1 MSAPE
6 EVIEIARARLAAR
19 AAKDWALADQLRN
32 KIAELGFEVLD
43 VADGFEFKLKSPF
56 PIVSRVGDLRKFTDK
71 SFESAVAIINDS
83 YVEDLVA
90 AIKSVKEFAPESC
103 AILVLIAGKPEL
115 HDLAAQLDG
124 RTFIAQIQEGVG
136 WGEAANALLKFA
148 PAPYVIVMDPSTRFL
163 GDAITPTVEK
173 LATGEW
179 AAVGWHGGL
188 VNVADDW
195 RTVEDKGPGP
205 VDVLFSYFMGLN
217 RENAIES
224 GGFSIRALYYR
235 NADMEF
241 SLRLRQSRGNLLQI
255 DLPLEQSRHHGY
267 YDTDPIYRDEQ
278 SKKNYD
284 RILER
289 FRGKNEILVERR

>member
-6 EVIEIARARLAAR
+6 EVVELARSRLAAR

-71 SFESAVAIINDS
+71 SFESAVAIIADS
-83 YVEDLVA
+83 YVPDLVA

-124 RTFIAQIQEGVG
+124 RTFITQIQEGVG

-163 GDAITPTVEK
+163 GDAITPTVKK

-217 RENAIES
+217 RESALES
-224 GGFSIRALYYR
+224 GGFNIRALYYR

-267 YDTDPIYRDEQ
+267 YDTDPTYRDEQ

>member
-71 SFESAVAIINDS
+71 SFESAVAIIADS

-124 RTFIAQIQEGVG
+124 RTFIVQIQEGVG

>member
-6 EVIEIARARLAAR
+6 EVLELARSRLAAR
-19 AAKDWALADQLRN
+19 AAKNWALADQLRN

-71 SFESAVAIINDS
+71 SFESAVAIIADS
-83 YVEDLVA
+83 YVPDLVV

-124 RTFIAQIQEGVG
+124 RTFITQIQEGVG